1 MSSWVCLR
9 GEGFGAFSCMASMA
23 AHSEG
28 QQRQQR
34 RQLARAA
41 RCVPMLQAMT
51 ILSSPHL
58 MLAMTPR
65 QAELSGPLRSCRA
78 ARVGRVRGPPG
89 QRLVAHQVP
98 GWSDGLHH
106 NAGVCVWRGWGVGVG
121 WGALV
126 DVWVGWARKL
136 CCQPRAAP
144 VGPQLQLCCHILLC
158 CASPATPALPTI
170 SRLARGVLEVLLRCQ
185 TLCAAASVC
194 NIVSPFHCTHPS
206 TRPAPGVRR
215 LPSLTLHATHH
226 PCRTAPTL
234 PVGSSPPS
242 LPVVQ
247 QASPCCAH
255 PMTGT
260 ARPRCQQPGVRRLP
274 SLTLHA
280 THHPCRTAPTLPVGS
295 SPPSL
300 PVVQQ
305 ASPCCAHPM
314 TGTARPPG
322 ASNQACAACPA

>member
-1 MSSWVCLR
+1 
-9 GEGFGAFSCMASMA
+9 MA

-206 TRPAPGVRR
+206 TRPAQK
-215 LPSLTLHATHH
+215 LPYASEMA
-226 PCRTAPTL
+226 CCD
-234 PVGSSPPS
+234 GST
-242 LPVVQ
+242 
-247 QASPCCAH
+247 CCADG
-255 PMTGT
+255 MAMGI
-260 ARPRCQQPGVRRLP
+260 ALSKACLSDESWR
-274 SLTLHA
+274 
-280 THHPCRTAPTLPVGS
+280 APPDAAAVMGS
-295 SPPSL
+295 RFADRVPIP
-300 PVVQQ
+300 
-305 ASPCCAHPM
+305 
-314 TGTARPPG
+314 
-322 ASNQACAACPA
+322 NQAVRKQLQQFAAPQRRSTVEPRGLATATLQQLCSGLRELALDCVAELCTPADAAAELLLPQPHLREFLYALGTTA